1 VISLL
6 DDDRSIERRDM
17 TREFWARRDEFLLS
31 TSEVT
36 MQEINLTSDLQRR
49 QSMIASLS
57 AVNVLPL
64 TPEQ

>member
-64 TPEQ
+64 THEQ